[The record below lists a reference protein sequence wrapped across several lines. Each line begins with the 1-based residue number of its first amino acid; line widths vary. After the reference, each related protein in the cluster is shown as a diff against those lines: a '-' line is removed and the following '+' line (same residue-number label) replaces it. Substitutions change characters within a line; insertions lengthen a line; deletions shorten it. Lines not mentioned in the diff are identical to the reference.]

1 MRYISCFYPA
11 LKNLHQ
17 EQRIEPVVKTAD
29 KNKRPHG
36 RWFCQAGLLA
46 LLAPPVRIVLGVPA
60 QSEIDLLNNIPG
72 A

>member
-1 MRYISCFYPA
+1 MTYISCFYPT
-11 LKNLHQ
+11 LKNLYQ

-29 KNKRPHG
+29 KNKRTHD
-36 RWFCQAGLLA
+36 RWFCQAG